1 MAMGTKIRWMLQDA
15 LSKRGIAQD
24 KLDEDAKAARD
35 IEERKMA
42 EIEANGAMARSGEQA
57 RRVNEADDRY
67 SKAVDVLQQNSD
79 AFEVTKNR
87 MSPDLYALQHGG
99 GALAL
104 QGTASG
110 RSGSALGQP
119 AVKPGDTLD
128 ANVDALKMVNDN
140 YNKMRDAVAINP
152 AAATP
157 DMLDPQTGKLWARD
171 KYVKNNYA
179 ATQALIG
186 AGGQSTEERLAAARD
201 QANFRDAAEVLNAR
215 ENTMISRVGENGAP
229 VGASDKGFMKFTLG
243 GVNDTGMP
251 VANPSVPPPEGS
263 VVRQGLSPKSNAVKT
278 TSGNTTDV
286 VPVKQSTPAEAVES
300 SVVSSKPYSVPGLIK
315 KGINAVP
322 TMARNASD
330 HWLKP
335 AAQALSQTYF
345 GDPNP
350 ALLDR
355 LAGSKIGNSVRK
367 NLLMGG
373 SAETSDLTSGAALRR
388 RRKRK

>member
-1 MAMGTKIRWMLQDA
+1 MAMGTKMRWMLQDA

-67 SKAVDVLQQNSD
+67 SKAVDVLQQNGD
-79 AFEVTKNR
+79 AFEVTKGR
-87 MSPDLYALQHGG
+87 MSPDLYALQHSG
-99 GALAL
+99 GALAP

-157 DMLDPQTGKLWARD
+157 DMLDPQTGKLWAQD

-186 AGGQSTEERLAAARD
+186 AGGQSTEERLAATRD
-201 QANFRDAAEVLNAR
+201 QANFSDAAEALNAR
-215 ENTMISRVGENGAP
+215 ENTVLSKVDENGAP
-229 VGASDKGFMKFTLG
+229 VGANEKGFMKFTLG
-243 GVNDTGMP
+243 GVSDTGVP
-251 VANPSVPPPEGS
+251 VANPNVPPPEGS

-286 VPVKQSTPAEAVES
+286 VPVKQSTPAEVVEPPA
-300 SVVSSKPYSVPGLIK
+300 VSSKPYSVPGLIK
-315 KGINAVP
+315 KGIDAVP
-322 TMARNASD
+322 AMARNVRD

-367 NLLMGG
+367 NLLTGG
-373 SAETSDLTSGAALRR
+373 SAETSDLTFGAALRR
-388 RRKRK
+388 GRKRK